1 MDVLCNQIRFL
12 DLDRFSTFHTADQAS
27 KNASALTFFP
37 QTIHLQSIRFQIDF
51 LKNQIFLIR
60 YRIGNFADQSACDGI
75 HSLHRIKC
83 QLAIDLAIGFP
94 VVLRCIRIAS
104 FFRSIDRHRTG
115 SDFAD
120 HSGCD
125 ISFHANID
133 GFLRIEISR
142 LNRDIFNYKFL

>member
-75 HSLHRIKC
+75 RSLHRIKC

-94 VVLRCIRIAS
+94 VVL
-104 FFRSIDRHRTG
+104 
-115 SDFAD
+115 
-120 HSGCD
+120 
-125 ISFHANID
+125 
-133 GFLRIEISR
+133 
-142 LNRDIFNYKFL
+142 